1 MIDMCRD
8 FILDRL
14 HYIDRIFGN
23 ENYLKEIE
31 EEILD
36 VAAAKTRMK
45 RFVKIKMVVFY
56 KINKF
61 RIGSYRDLKLLR
73 ERVSLRSHMGGAVEL
88 KSSLDVVL
96 GKFSKCLTLAREI
109 LATLRTQILP
119 W

>member
-1 MIDMCRD
+1 MQSEEKLVWPRNGHTESVGLNHKFYYMVKIFQNYLKFSFWSDDKNYDILEMIDMCRD

-45 RFVKIKMVVFY
+45 RFVKIKMVV
-56 KINKF
+56 
-61 RIGSYRDLKLLR
+61 
-73 ERVSLRSHMGGAVEL
+73 
-88 KSSLDVVL
+88 
-96 GKFSKCLTLAREI
+96 
-109 LATLRTQILP
+109 
-119 W
+119 

>member
-45 RFVKIKMVVFY
+45 RFVKIKMVVF
-56 KINKF
+56 
-61 RIGSYRDLKLLR
+61 
-73 ERVSLRSHMGGAVEL
+73 
-88 KSSLDVVL
+88 
-96 GKFSKCLTLAREI
+96 
-109 LATLRTQILP
+109 
-119 W
+119 

>member
-1 MIDMCRD
+1 MVKIFQNCLKFSFWSDDKNYDILEMIDMCRD

-45 RFVKIKMVVFY
+45 RFVKIKMVV
-56 KINKF
+56 
-61 RIGSYRDLKLLR
+61 
-73 ERVSLRSHMGGAVEL
+73 
-88 KSSLDVVL
+88 
-96 GKFSKCLTLAREI
+96 
-109 LATLRTQILP
+109 
-119 W
+119 

>member
-45 RFVKIKMVVFY
+45 RFVKIKMVV
-56 KINKF
+56 
-61 RIGSYRDLKLLR
+61 
-73 ERVSLRSHMGGAVEL
+73 
-88 KSSLDVVL
+88 
-96 GKFSKCLTLAREI
+96 
-109 LATLRTQILP
+109 
-119 W
+119 